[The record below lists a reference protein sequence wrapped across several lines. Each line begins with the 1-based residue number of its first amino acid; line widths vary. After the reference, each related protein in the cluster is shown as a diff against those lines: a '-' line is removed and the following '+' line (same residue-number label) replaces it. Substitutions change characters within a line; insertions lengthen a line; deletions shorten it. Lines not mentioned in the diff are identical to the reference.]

1 MHQTHNTH
9 TQTQT
14 NQDVLRFDIL
24 MHDAPTVQMLDAFG
38 DIHDPP
44 DLLSDCVLVGL
55 KMFSETKGKKAK
67 YENVS
72 TTMTTT
78 TTIVVVVVMMTM
90 MTKMITMMI
99 MMTITMTMMTTT
111 IMLLLMMRPYLRSPF
126 SANLLTRKVRG
137 KLKQI

>member
-1 MHQTHNTH
+1 
-9 TQTQT
+9 
-14 NQDVLRFDIL
+14 

-67 YENVS
+67 FENVS

-78 TTIVVVVVMMTM
+78 TTMVVVVVMMTM
-90 MTKMITMMI
+90 MTMMTMMKMMTKMTTMMI
-99 MMTITMTMMTTT
+99 MMTITMTMMITS